1 MTDERNEFVET
12 HVPCDAC
19 GSSDA
24 RSVRADGSSYCFACE
39 TNFPATEGD
48 DNVLRTTSDTSAA
61 DRASK
66 REKGFLK
73 VDFEALPKRGI
84 REETCRKWSYGR
96 ADFGDAGRVHVA
108 QFRDSSGSVIAQ
120 KVRTRDKKFPWIGN
134 RKAFEGLYGQWLWS
148 GSGPRIVI
156 TEGEIDALTVS
167 QLNGNKWPVVSLPDG
182 TGSVDASLSEA
193 LKFLEGYDKII
204 LMFDNDKPGR
214 KAVEKACHILP
225 PGKVY
230 IASLPADI
238 NDPNDALMKDRGDE
252 VMSAMWEATQWH
264 PKGFLS
270 GDDVLAKMRDRP
282 TISSIPYPSEWKV
295 LNERTYGIRLGE
307 LDVWTSGTGMGKT
320 TVIKA
325 VQHHLYHN
333 SGHNQAIFA
342 LEEPVADTA
351 DDLVGYELGKRI
363 KLPDIRDEVGQS
375 FIDDTAERLFKAVD
389 DEGRPR
395 LQLFDAFG
403 SIEDGRLMSLLRY
416 AVKAYGCRI
425 LWIDHLSI
433 LVSDMD
439 IDADERR
446 QIDRIMH
453 KLKALTVELNVYVGL
468 ISHLKKATG
477 GGKSFEE
484 GAVPSLDDL
493 RGSGGIKQLANG
505 VYALSRNQQHDDP
518 VARNTT
524 SLHVLKCRYTG
535 RTGPADHLFF
545 DDHTGRL
552 VPGADPSTIGETS
565 GMKAEEEY

>member
-12 HVPCDAC
+12 HVACDAC

-24 RSVRADGSSYCFACE
+24 RSIRADGSSYCFACE
-39 TNFPATEGD
+39 TNFPAEGAD
-48 DNVLRTTSDTSAA
+48 DGLPTSATTSSDST
-61 DRASK
+61 ASG
-66 REKGFLK
+66 RNKGFLK
-73 VDFEALPKRGI
+73 VDYEAIPKRGI

-96 ADFGDAGRVHVA
+96 AAFSGSRVHCA
-108 QFRDSSGSVIAQ
+108 QYRGPSGDVIAQ
-120 KVRTRDKKFPWIGN
+120 KVRTRDKKFPWLGN

-182 TGSVDASLSEA
+182 TGSVDTSLKQA
-193 LKFLEGYDKII
+193 LKFLEGYEKII

-214 KAVEKACHILP
+214 KAVEKACEILP

-252 VMSAMWEATQWH
+252 IMTAMWEAKQWH
-264 PKGFLS
+264 PEGFLS
-270 GDDVLAKMRDRP
+270 GAEVLAKMDERP
-282 TISSIPYPSEWKV
+282 EVSSIPYPNDWKI

-325 VQHHLYHN
+325 IQHHLYHTTDL
-333 SGHNQAIFA
+333 NQAIFA

-351 DDLVGYELGKRI
+351 EDLVGYELGKRI
-363 KLPDIRDEVGQS
+363 KLPDIRESVGPA
-375 FIDDTAERLFKAVD
+375 FIRDAAERLFTAID
-389 DEGRPR
+389 DTGRSR
-395 LQLFDAFG
+395 FQLFDAFG
-403 SIEDGRLMSLLRY
+403 SIEDGRLLSLIRY
-416 AVKAYGCRI
+416 AAQAYGCRVI
-425 LWIDHLSI
+425 WIDHLSI
-433 LVSDMD
+433 LVSDA
-439 IDADERR
+439 DADTDERR
-446 QIDRIMH
+446 LIDRIMH
-453 KLKALTVELNVYVGL
+453 KLKQLTVELNVYVGL

-477 GGKSFEE
+477 GSRSFEE

-518 VARNTT
+518 TARNTT

-545 DDHTGRL
+545 DDHSGRL
-552 VPGADPSTIGETS
+552 VPGVNPSTTGEIS
-565 GMKAEEEY
+565 GMNAEEEY